1 MCVCMWSHAMLEI
14 FNTKYLICWPMRK
27 CVGFKKNLFVSDCG
41 LVFLA
46 HARRHL
52 HAHMKAYHAQ
62 HQLMLKPVL
71 YEDLID

>member
-1 MCVCMWSHAMLEI
+1 
-14 FNTKYLICWPMRK
+14 MRK